1 MFADDG
7 VCCEYVET
15 PSVDVRQDPLQFLLQ
30 EHSVR
35 NKHLRIKTVS
45 KGPVPP
51 ARRVTLKSAF
61 VSVIRCRWSKW
72 FVDSEEKYI
81 KYIDQNHSGI
91 KATWWSVKTPKLGM
105 SSPSKA
111 VVRVTSFCNGTTSI
125 LLKIIL
131 IGNFPK
137 LPSIKKIPIKITWAQ
152 MVDIMLL
159 PFVGAAAPFLVDKKK
174 MKEERKKKMMR
185 KKVKT
190 WAQDFSS
197 LKHQRPPRA
206 PHRGTCGRTP
216 RAAYLRTNHW

>member
-1 MFADDG
+1 M
-7 VCCEYVET
+7 
-15 PSVDVRQDPLQFLLQ
+15 
-30 EHSVR
+30 
-35 NKHLRIKTVS
+35 
-45 KGPVPP
+45 
-51 ARRVTLKSAF
+51 
-61 VSVIRCRWSKW
+61 
-72 FVDSEEKYI
+72 
-81 KYIDQNHSGI
+81 
-91 KATWWSVKTPKLGM
+91 KTPKLGM

-190 WAQDFSS
+190 
-197 LKHQRPPRA
+197 
-206 PHRGTCGRTP
+206 
-216 RAAYLRTNHW
+216 